1 MKMFNGGHRGSSWG
15 KWTIVVK
22 SYWKDTWDLSTESIP
37 MIQSH
42 SWELWKAYNN
52 SGDRNSIGKSTFHKT
67 SCFAQDSNVYF
78 PGIIRHY
85 RIMDWYFVFVLVIG
99 MFVFENLYINFL
111 FLLVWYKLCLTL
123 EIIIHLS
130 TNTYLMPWETSMVL
144 SPY

>member
-1 MKMFNGGHRGSSWG
+1 MFNGGHRGSSWG

-99 MFVFENLYINFL
+99 MFVFENLFFTLSFSWFSFL
-111 FLLVWYKLCLTL
+111 CYAQV
-123 EIIIHLS
+123 
-130 TNTYLMPWETSMVL
+130 
-144 SPY
+144 

>member
-1 MKMFNGGHRGSSWG
+1 MKMFNGSHQGSSWG
-15 KWTIVVK
+15 KWTITVK
-22 SYWKDTWDLSTESIP
+22 SYWKDTWDLSTEFIP

-42 SWELWKAYNN
+42 SWELWKGYNN
-52 SGDRNSIGKSTFHKT
+52 SDDRNSIGKSTFHKR
-67 SCFAQDSNVYF
+67 SCFAQDPNVYF
-78 PGIIRHY
+78 SGIIRHY
-85 RIMDWYFVFVLVIG
+85 RIMDWYFVLVLVIG

-130 TNTYLMPWETSMVL
+130 TNTYLMPWETSVVL